1 MAAKSDEVGRRCQGE
16 LVARTLGMEV
26 GAKSLLLVESWWA
39 DDSRGVESGVSIV
52 QGWRS
57 E

>member
-1 MAAKSDEVGRRCQGE
+1 MAAKSAEVGRRRQGE

-26 GAKSLLLVESWWA
+26 GARSLLLVGSWWA
-39 DDSRGVESGVSIV
+39 DGSRGVEGGVSIV
-52 QGWRS
+52 EGWRG